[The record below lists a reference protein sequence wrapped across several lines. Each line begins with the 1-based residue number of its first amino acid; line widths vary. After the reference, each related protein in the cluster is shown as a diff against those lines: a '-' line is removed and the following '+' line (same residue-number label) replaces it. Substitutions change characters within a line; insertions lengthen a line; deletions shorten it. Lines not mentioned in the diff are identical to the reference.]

1 MNKLEQYLNLAS
13 RAYYS
18 GSPIIGDDQFDR
30 LAESIGY
37 NAVGAKQHGN
47 VERHVYQMY
56 SLQKYYEDED
66 QKRPLDGISD
76 IVTTAKLDG
85 AAISLLYVDGTLVR
99 ALTRGDGT
107 EGQLITD
114 KILSHTGLVP
124 HTIPI
129 SGIYQ
134 VTGEIVAPSYIENA
148 RNYAAGSLNLKDSTE
163 FSTRAVSF
171 FAYGAQPSVTTTYRK
186 ELDVLKQYGFNV
198 ISEPDL
204 DKVYPCDGL
213 VFRVNDTQVF
223 QDLGYTAKHPRGAYA
238 KKERQAHV
246 ETTLLAVEWQ
256 VGKSGKVT
264 PVAILEPVYIGDAL
278 VSRATLNN
286 PGFIEMLDLQIG
298 DRVAVIRSGE
308 IIPCILHKVDA
319 WIFGLGQEK
328 FSLVIS
334 NLI

>member
-18 GSPIIGDDQFDR
+18 GAPIISDDQFDR

-66 QKRPLDGISD
+66 QKRPLDGITN
-76 IVTTAKLDG
+76 IVATAKLDG
-85 AAISLLYVDGTLVR
+85 AAISLLYVDGKLVR
-99 ALTRGDGT
+99 ALTRGDGI

-124 HTIPI
+124 HTIALT
-129 SGIYQ
+129 GIIQ
-134 VTGEIVAPSYIENA
+134 ITGEIVAPSHIENS
-148 RNYAAGSLNLKDSTE
+148 RNYAAGSLNLKDSSE
-163 FSTRAVSF
+163 FSTRALSF
-171 FAYGAQPSVTTTYRK
+171 FAYGSQPCITTSYRQDLNILK
-186 ELDVLKQYGFNV
+186 EYGFGV
-198 ISEPDL
+198 ISEADL

-213 VFRVNDTQVF
+213 VFRVNDNQLF
-223 QDLGYTAKHPRGAYA
+223 QEMGYTSKHPRGAYA

-246 ETTLLAVEWQ
+246 ETTLLSVEWQ

-264 PVAILEPVYIGDAL
+264 PVAILDPVYIGDAL

-319 WIFGLGQEK
+319 
-328 FSLVIS
+328 
-334 NLI
+334 